1 MIKRIILVT
10 RRADFSGEQFR
21 RWYTEKHAPIVA
33 KLPGLRRYIQNPTLP
48 GPDGTEQEISGI
60 AEVWYDDEAA
70 FRAAMSSAEAAA
82 ANESLLHFVDVSKTR
97 VIAVQEHTL
106 L

>member
-10 RRADFSGEQFR
+10 RRSDLSGDEFR
-21 RWYTEKHAPIVA
+21 RYYTEVHAPIVA
-33 KLPGLRRYIQNPTLP
+33 RMPGLRRYVQNPTLP
-48 GPDGTEQEISGI
+48 GRDGQEQEISGI

-70 FRAAMSSAEAAA
+70 FEAAMKSKEAAA
-82 ANESLLHFVDVSKTR
+82 ANESLARFVDLAKTR
-97 VIAVQEHTL
+97 ILKVSEHTL